1 MQPGELA
8 SLLKSG
14 HPAPTV
20 ICTAFPVLYRQRHIL
35 HAKLAG
41 PGSKPE
47 GIEEL
52 RKLVAGLPKNTDLVL
67 YCGCC
72 PMDRC
77 PNIRPAYQA
86 LKDLG
91 FTHIRVLSMPTN
103 FHTDWIIL
111 KGLPG
116 RITAWLD
123 AVARALF
130 ADVHHVLRRLAVAF
144 DHRDRRHGI
153 VRRML
158 GQPGEPAMRKSY

>member
-1 MQPGELA
+1 MTISRFATFLSLAAVLGLTPFLSGDADPWARNELMQPGELA

-103 FHTDWIIL
+103 FHTDWSS
-111 KGLPG
+111 KDYP
-116 RITAWLD
+116 
-123 AVARALF
+123 V
-130 ADVHHVLRRLAVAF
+130 
-144 DHRDRRHGI
+144 
-153 VRRML
+153 
-158 GQPGEPAMRKSY
+158 E